1 VGSVKVLLSIG
12 AIREKRNKA
21 IFSFSLSSMV
31 NTSIKF
37 VSIIVGEKVRIKTC
51 LWDKKVCGMKKGR
64 FTIVKK
70 AVKKINQSA

>member
-1 VGSVKVLLSIG
+1 
-12 AIREKRNKA
+12 
-21 IFSFSLSSMV
+21 MV